1 MATYPDGTLVQASGP
16 EVARMEGGQRRW
28 IPDPPTFNCMGLNW
42 GAIQT
47 IADRVWNQIPKG
59 AAYPSRADGTLLQGS
74 GPQVYVMAGCQR
86 HYIPDPETFTAHGYN
101 GDAIQRITDTD
112 MTAIPEGARVPSVHT
127 AGQFYAV
134 NGGGSASDRF
144 LPDQFF
150 SDGGWTASNPAS
162 VDTSGVTNPAPQTVY
177 QSEHVGIFTYTI
189 PQLIPVGKYTVRLH
203 FNEFYWSHPGQRI
216 FNVGINGTT
225 VLSDFDIIGQ
235 AGRQNKAI
243 VEEFSATATG
253 DGQIII
259 RFGPARLDAAKVSGI
274 EVIAAFPV

>member
-1 MATYPDGTLVQASGP
+1 MATYPDGTLLKASGA
-16 EVARMEGGQRRW
+16 EVDRMEGGHRRP
-28 IPDPPTFNCMGLNW
+28 IPDPATFTCMGLDW
-42 GAIQT
+42 GTIQT
-47 IADRVWNQIPKG
+47 IADSVWNLIPQG

-74 GPQVYVMAGCQR
+74 NPQVYVMAGCQR
-86 HYIPDPETFTAHGYN
+86 HLIPDPETFTAHGYN
-101 GDAIQRITDTD
+101 GGAIHRITDTD
-112 MTAIPEGARVPSVHT
+112 LTAIPEGARLPSIHT

-162 VDTSGVTNPAPQTVY
+162 VDTGGVTNPAPQAVY

-189 PQLIPVGKYTVRLH
+189 PQLIPAGKYTVRLH
-203 FNEFYWSHPGQRI
+203 FNEFYWSHLRQRI

-225 VLSDFDIIGQ
+225 VLSDFDILGQ
-235 AGRQNKAI
+235 AGGQNKAI
-243 VEEFSATATG
+243 VEEFSATATS

-274 EVIAAFPV
+274 EVIALFPV